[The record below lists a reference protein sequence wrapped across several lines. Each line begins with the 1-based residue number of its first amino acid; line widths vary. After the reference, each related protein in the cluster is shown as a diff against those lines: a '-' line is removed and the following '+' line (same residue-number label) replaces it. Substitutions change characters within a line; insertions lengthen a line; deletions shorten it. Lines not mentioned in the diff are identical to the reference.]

1 MIMSTAI
8 RMENIVK
15 TYGETRVLNGLSLS
29 IEEGTFLT
37 VVGSSGCGK
46 TTLLKMINGLIKPDS
61 GKIMV
66 KGQDLEQ
73 ADLISLRRSIGYS
86 IQGSI
91 LFPHMSVEENIAY
104 VPNLLN
110 GKDKEKTEAAV
121 RKWMK
126 IVSLDDR
133 LRTRYPDELS
143 GGQQQRVGIARAL
156 ASSPDILLMDEP
168 FGAVDSITRS
178 QLQSEIKNIHD
189 QTGITVVFITHDLR
203 EALYL
208 GTRVLIL
215 DQGEIR
221 QLDTPRNILSHPAD
235 DFVRSLIA
243 NSFHDLNALKNE
255 RSVQQWP
262 IVNNG
267 SISSRPYWPKI
278 PDMPISPFPL
288 MNRRKAICCAA

>member
-1 MIMSTAI
+1 
-8 RMENIVK
+8 
-15 TYGETRVLNGLSLS
+15 
-29 IEEGTFLT
+29 
-37 VVGSSGCGK
+37 
-46 TTLLKMINGLIKPDS
+46 
-61 GKIMV
+61 
-66 KGQDLEQ
+66 
-73 ADLISLRRSIGYS
+73 
-86 IQGSI
+86 
-91 LFPHMSVEENIAY
+91 MSVEENIAY

-156 ASSPDILLMDEP
+156 ASSPDILHMDEP
-168 FGAVDSITRS
+168 FGAVDSITPS
-178 QLQSEIKNIHD
+178 QLQSEIKTIHD

-255 RSVQQWP
+255 RSVQQ
-262 IVNNG
+262 
-267 SISSRPYWPKI
+267 
-278 PDMPISPFPL
+278 
-288 MNRRKAICCAA
+288 

>member
-66 KGQDLEQ
+66 KGHDLEQ

-110 GKDKEKTEAAV
+110 GKDKEKTESAV

-178 QLQSEIKNIHD
+178 QLQSEIKTIHD

-255 RSVQQWP
+255 RSVQQ
-262 IVNNG
+262 
-267 SISSRPYWPKI
+267 
-278 PDMPISPFPL
+278 
-288 MNRRKAICCAA
+288 

>member
-1 MIMSTAI
+1 MSTAI

-66 KGQDLEQ
+66 EGQDLEQ

-110 GKDKEKTEAAV
+110 GKDKEKTESAV

-255 RSVQQWP
+255 RSVQQ
-262 IVNNG
+262 
-267 SISSRPYWPKI
+267 
-278 PDMPISPFPL
+278 
-288 MNRRKAICCAA
+288 

>member
-66 KGQDLEQ
+66 NGQDLEQ

-110 GKDKEKTEAAV
+110 GKDKEKTESAV
-121 RKWMK
+121 RKWMN

-255 RSVQQWP
+255 RSVQQ
-262 IVNNG
+262 
-267 SISSRPYWPKI
+267 
-278 PDMPISPFPL
+278 
-288 MNRRKAICCAA
+288 

>member
-1 MIMSTAI
+1 
-8 RMENIVK
+8 
-15 TYGETRVLNGLSLS
+15 
-29 IEEGTFLT
+29 
-37 VVGSSGCGK
+37 
-46 TTLLKMINGLIKPDS
+46 
-61 GKIMV
+61 
-66 KGQDLEQ
+66 
-73 ADLISLRRSIGYS
+73 
-86 IQGSI
+86 
-91 LFPHMSVEENIAY
+91 MSVEENIAY

-255 RSVQQWP
+255 RSVQQ
-262 IVNNG
+262 
-267 SISSRPYWPKI
+267 
-278 PDMPISPFPL
+278 
-288 MNRRKAICCAA
+288 

>member
-1 MIMSTAI
+1 MSTAI

-110 GKDKEKTEAAV
+110 GKDKEKTEAAM

-126 IVSLDDR
+126 LVSLDDR

-143 GGQQQRVGIARAL
+143 GGQL
-156 ASSPDILLMDEP
+156 Y
-168 FGAVDSITRS
+168 
-178 QLQSEIKNIHD
+178 NIGTD
-189 QTGITVVFITHDLR
+189 YQDLH
-203 EALYL
+203 
-208 GTRVLIL
+208 I
-215 DQGEIR
+215 
-221 QLDTPRNILSHPAD
+221 PA
-235 DFVRSLIA
+235 
-243 NSFHDLNALKNE
+243 
-255 RSVQQWP
+255 
-262 IVNNG
+262 
-267 SISSRPYWPKI
+267 
-278 PDMPISPFPL
+278 
-288 MNRRKAICCAA
+288 

>member
-46 TTLLKMINGLIKPDS
+46 TTLLKTIN
-61 GKIMV
+61 
-66 KGQDLEQ
+66 GQDLEQ

-178 QLQSEIKNIHD
+178 QLQSEIKTIHD

-255 RSVQQWP
+255 RSVQQ
-262 IVNNG
+262 
-267 SISSRPYWPKI
+267 
-278 PDMPISPFPL
+278 
-288 MNRRKAICCAA
+288 

>member
-8 RMENIVK
+8 RMESIVK

-143 GGQQQRVGIARAL
+143 GGEQQRVALARAL
-156 ASSPDILLMDEP
+156 VNRPDILLADEP
-168 FGAVDSITRS
+168 TGNLDPKT
-178 QLQSEIKNIHD
+178 SEEIMALMEQIND
-189 QTGITVVFITHDLR
+189 RGTTVLVVTHNKD
-203 EALYL
+203 
-208 GTRVLIL
+208 
-215 DQGEIR
+215 
-221 QLDTPRNILSHPAD
+221 
-235 DFVRSLIA
+235 
-243 NSFHDLNALKNE
+243 
-255 RSVQQWP
+255 
-262 IVNNG
+262 IVNAMRKRVVTMHNG
-267 SISSRPYWPKI
+267 KIISDEKEGGYHE
-278 PDMPISPFPL
+278 
-288 MNRRKAICCAA
+288 A

>member
-1 MIMSTAI
+1 
-8 RMENIVK
+8 
-15 TYGETRVLNGLSLS
+15 
-29 IEEGTFLT
+29 
-37 VVGSSGCGK
+37 
-46 TTLLKMINGLIKPDS
+46 
-61 GKIMV
+61 
-66 KGQDLEQ
+66 
-73 ADLISLRRSIGYS
+73 
-86 IQGSI
+86 
-91 LFPHMSVEENIAY
+91 MSVEENIAY

-189 QTGITVVFITHDLR
+189 QTGITVVLITHDLR

-255 RSVQQWP
+255 RSVQQ
-262 IVNNG
+262 
-267 SISSRPYWPKI
+267 
-278 PDMPISPFPL
+278 
-288 MNRRKAICCAA
+288 

>member
-1 MIMSTAI
+1 
-8 RMENIVK
+8 
-15 TYGETRVLNGLSLS
+15 
-29 IEEGTFLT
+29 
-37 VVGSSGCGK
+37 
-46 TTLLKMINGLIKPDS
+46 
-61 GKIMV
+61 MV
-66 KGQDLEQ
+66 KDQDLEH

-255 RSVQQWP
+255 RSVQQ
-262 IVNNG
+262 
-267 SISSRPYWPKI
+267 
-278 PDMPISPFPL
+278 
-288 MNRRKAICCAA
+288 

>member
-1 MIMSTAI
+1 MSTAI

-66 KGQDLEQ
+66 KDQDLEQ

-110 GKDKEKTEAAV
+110 GKDKEKTESAV

-178 QLQSEIKNIHD
+178 QLQSRSWNSRCCASARSERNSWSPW
-189 QTGITVVFITHDLR
+189 
-203 EALYL
+203 AS
-208 GTRVLIL
+208 
-215 DQGEIR
+215 IR
-221 QLDTPRNILSHPAD
+221 WRSCFPIILSAMKCLRKERCLNG
-235 DFVRSLIA
+235 RSTI
-243 NSFHDLNALKNE
+243 
-255 RSVQQWP
+255 R
-262 IVNNG
+262 
-267 SISSRPYWPKI
+267 
-278 PDMPISPFPL
+278 
-288 MNRRKAICCAA
+288 

>member
-66 KGQDLEQ
+66 KGQGLEQ

-178 QLQSEIKNIHD
+178 QLQSEIKTIHD

-255 RSVQQWP
+255 RSVQQ
-262 IVNNG
+262 
-267 SISSRPYWPKI
+267 
-278 PDMPISPFPL
+278 
-288 MNRRKAICCAA
+288 

>member
-8 RMENIVK
+8 RMESIVK

-46 TTLLKMINGLIKPDS
+46 TTLLKMVNGLIKPDS

-73 ADLISLRRSIGYS
+73 AALISLRRSIGYS

-126 IVSLDDR
+126 LVSLDDR

-178 QLQSEIKNIHD
+178 QLQSEIKTIHD

-255 RSVQQWP
+255 RSVQQ
-262 IVNNG
+262 
-267 SISSRPYWPKI
+267 
-278 PDMPISPFPL
+278 
-288 MNRRKAICCAA
+288 

>member
-66 KGQDLEQ
+66 KDQDLEH

-143 GGQQQRVGIARAL
+143 GGQQQRVSIARAL
-156 ASSPDILLMDEP
+156 AMNPRILFFDEP
-168 FGAVDSITRS
+168 TS
-178 QLQSEIKNIHD
+178 
-189 QTGITVVFITHDLR
+189 
-203 EALYL
+203 ALDPEL
-208 GTRVLIL
+208 T
-215 DQGEIR
+215 GEILKVIR
-221 QLDTPRNILSHPAD
+221 ELAAEHMTMVIVTHEMRFAQAVSDRVIFMADGMIIEEGTPDEIFVHPKKERTQQFLNHYAD
-235 DFVRSLIA
+235 
-243 NSFHDLNALKNE
+243 
-255 RSVQQWP
+255 
-262 IVNNG
+262 
-267 SISSRPYWPKI
+267 
-278 PDMPISPFPL
+278 
-288 MNRRKAICCAA
+288 

>member
-1 MIMSTAI
+1 
-8 RMENIVK
+8 
-15 TYGETRVLNGLSLS
+15 
-29 IEEGTFLT
+29 
-37 VVGSSGCGK
+37 
-46 TTLLKMINGLIKPDS
+46 
-61 GKIMV
+61 
-66 KGQDLEQ
+66 
-73 ADLISLRRSIGYS
+73 
-86 IQGSI
+86 
-91 LFPHMSVEENIAY
+91 MSVEENIAY

-178 QLQSEIKNIHD
+178 QLQSEIKTIHD

-215 DQGEIR
+215 DQGEVR

-255 RSVQQWP
+255 RSVQQ
-262 IVNNG
+262 
-267 SISSRPYWPKI
+267 
-278 PDMPISPFPL
+278 
-288 MNRRKAICCAA
+288 

>member
-1 MIMSTAI
+1 MSATAI
-8 RMENIVK
+8 RSETAIRFDQVSK
-15 TYGETRVLNGLSLS
+15 GFGETMALDDVSLDVPR
-29 IEEGTFLT
+29 GAFVT
-37 VVGSSGCGK
+37 VIGSSGCGK
-46 TTLLKMINGLIKPDS
+46 TTLLKTVNALVVPDEGHVLVNGRDTA
-61 GKIMV
+61 
-66 KGQDLEQ
+66 E
-73 ADLISLRRSIGYS
+73 ADPIELRRSIGYS

-178 QLQSEIKNIHD
+178 QLQSEIKTIHD

-255 RSVQQWP
+255 RSVQQ
-262 IVNNG
+262 
-267 SISSRPYWPKI
+267 
-278 PDMPISPFPL
+278 
-288 MNRRKAICCAA
+288 